1 MEARRHNRR
10 RRKATEL
17 TVFVP
22 RVAQM
27 VARKKRASWWVF
39 LLPLL
44 LLCAVA
50 APASAHFLLN
60 LNIRILH
67 VEHLA
72 DGLKVYL
79 RTPMPYLVA
88 DRVGPVGADG
98 LPEPAPYTS
107 NRMEEGKLVHYVDP
121 AQLSR
126 DPKGLGAFASEGYRF
141 IADGKSLQATVE
153 QVNVYRVGKQPVFA
167 TLDEAKDAFAVGQIY
182 QDKAGPLYVGDA
194 VVDVI
199 LRYEAGA
206 PVYDYAVSSTL
217 DPGLPGQ
224 ENTANL
230 ILDYATGGTQVF
242 RARGLLAEQVTISRS
257 VLSAAF
263 TFIKEGF
270 RHILEGLDHVLF
282 VLCLVLGA
290 TALKSL
296 VWRVTGFTIGH
307 SVTLSAGFFG
317 FVPSGSWFV
326 PTVET
331 GIALS
336 IIYAAAIAVLPRSE
350 QNRRERNMFFVTC
363 AIGLLHGLGFS
374 FVLHKILQITS
385 PDIWQSLLAF
395 NVGIEIGQLTIIV
408 IAWPLFRLVE
418 HLSQP
423 TWRIGCWGVAGVCAA
438 VALFWIGQR
447 ALSVIGT
454 L

>member
-1 MEARRHNRR
+1 MPSGRNGA
-10 RRKATEL
+10 L
-17 TVFVP
+17 F
-22 RVAQM
+22 
-27 VARKKRASWWVF
+27 WVILSLIF
-39 LLPLL
+39 LLG
-44 LLCAVA
+44 VA
-50 APASAHFLLN
+50 APARAHFLLN
-60 LNIRILH
+60 LNVRILH

-72 DGLKVYL
+72 EGLKVYL

-88 DRVGPVGADG
+88 DLVGPVRANG
-98 LPEPAPYTS
+98 LPEPAPYTT
-107 NRMEEGKLVHYVDP
+107 NAMEKGKLVHYVDP
-121 AQLSR
+121 AQLSS
-126 DPKGLGAFASEGYRF
+126 DPNGLGAFVSEGYRF
-141 IADGKSLQATVE
+141 VADGKSLQATVE

-167 TLDEAKDAFAVGQIY
+167 TLDEAKDAFATGQIY
-182 QDKAGPLYVGDA
+182 TDKSGPLYVGDA

-206 PVYDYAVSSTL
+206 PVYDYSISSTL

-230 ILDYATGGTQVF
+230 ILDYAPGGTKVF
-242 RARGLLAEQVTISRS
+242 RERGLLTEPVTISRS
-257 VLSAAF
+257 VLSAVF

-270 RHILEGLDHVLF
+270 RHILSGLDHVLF

-290 TALKSL
+290 SALRSL
-296 VWRVTGFTIGH
+296 IWRVTGFTIGH

-317 FVPSGSWFV
+317 FVPSGTWFI
-326 PTVET
+326 PLVET

-350 QNRRERNMFFVTC
+350 QNRSERNIFFVTC

-374 FVLHKILQITS
+374 FVLQKILQITS

-395 NVGIEIGQLTIIV
+395 NVGVEIGQLTIIV
-408 IAWPLFRLVE
+408 IAWPLFRLVAY
-418 HLSQP
+418 LSEP
-423 TWRIGCWGVAGVCAA
+423 AWRLGRWGVAGACAA
-438 VALFWIGQR
+438 VALFWTGQR
-447 ALSVIGT
+447 ALSLIAM